1 MTSSD
6 LPTSSPLN
14 GLVLTGGQ
22 SSRMGTAKEAIHWH
36 GKQQQY
42 AMADLLSLFCDEVF
56 ISCRPDQLE
65 QIASDYHGLPDAF
78 PEMGPLGGILSA
90 LHFRKDTAWLVVA
103 CDMPLLDEKALDVL
117 VRHRDPEKVA
127 TTYESPFDGGP
138 EPLAAIWE
146 PKSYPL
152 LMDFIKSGSHSP
164 RKFLMN
170 NDILMLKSKNPQVLR
185 NVNTPEDAA
194 EIESMMKR
202 RKNGDL
208 L

>member
-1 MTSSD
+1 M
-6 LPTSSPLN
+6 N
-14 GLVLTGGQ
+14 GLVLAGGR
-22 SSRMGTAKEAIHWH
+22 STRMGAPKETIHWH
-36 GKQQQY
+36 GNEQQY
-42 AMADLLSLFCDEVF
+42 VAAHLLTHFCNGVF

-65 QIASDYHGLPDAF
+65 HIASGYQGLPDTF

-90 LHFRKDTAWLVVA
+90 MHFRKDSAWLVIA
-103 CDMPLLDEKALDVL
+103 CDMPLLDKEALDFL
-117 VRHRDPEKVA
+117 VRSRDPEKSA
-127 TTYESPFDGGP
+127 TAYESPLDGGP

-202 RKNGDL
+202 RKKGDFL
-208 L
+208 